1 MIMERSSIH
10 KIIAGVKR
18 YLGLQREYV
27 MLTFAEKLTV
37 LLASLI
43 AGSIVA
49 LLALLALVFLSFA
62 AESWIEQLTGSA
74 PLAYLLVALFYV
86 VFCVLVYLNRRRW
99 IANPVADFLAAVLL
113 DNGTEA
119 GDDEKE
125 KLS

>member
-18 YLGLQREYV
+18 YVGLQREYV
-27 MLTFAEKLTV
+27 TLAFAEKLTV

-43 AGSIVA
+43 VGCIVA

-86 VFCVLVYLNRRRW
+86 VLCVLVYLNRRRW

>member
-10 KIIAGVKR
+10 KIIASVKR

-43 AGSIVA
+43 VGCIVA

-62 AESWIEQLTGSA
+62 AESWIEQFTGSA
-74 PLAYLLVALFYV
+74 SLAYLLVALFYV
-86 VFCVLVYLNRRRW
+86 VLCVLVYLNRRRW
-99 IANPVADFLAAVLL
+99 IANPMADFLAAVLL
-113 DNGTEA
+113 DNGTEV

-125 KLS
+125 ILS

>member
-43 AGSIVA
+43 AGCIVA
-49 LLALLALVFLSFA
+49 LLVLLALVFLSFA

-74 PLAYLLVALFYV
+74 TLAYLLVALFYV